1 MGGLSGE
8 LDSSNCKYSSLF
20 SPIRIEELKKFITEC
35 IKYMYKDDE
44 VTVLAE
50 KTISDELYNCF
61 SMTRL
66 LRLNTDIISGYILFD
81 AQK

>member
-1 MGGLSGE
+1 
-8 LDSSNCKYSSLF
+8 
-20 SPIRIEELKKFITEC
+20 
-35 IKYMYKDDE
+35 MYEDDE

-81 AQK
+81 AQKKI